1 MELPGPVAFFD
12 GECNICDRSVRY
24 LLHRDVRHEL
34 HYASLQ
40 GTTADELRAARA
52 DVPRD
57 IDTFVLAEPAPG
69 EPAGLRVVLRTDGLL
84 RALDLTGGRPLWAR
98 LLAAVPRPVRDLGYR
113 AFVAQRY
120 RLFGRK
126 DVCELPTAEERAT
139 LLP

>member
-12 GECNICDRSVRY
+12 GECNVCDRSVRY
-24 LLHRDVRHEL
+24 LLGRDTSHEL

-40 GTTADELRAARA
+40 GTTADALRAARP

-57 IDTFVLAEPAPG
+57 IDTFVLAEPAAG
-69 EPAGLRVVLRTDGLL
+69 EPAGMRVRVRTDGLL
-84 RALDLTGGRPLWAR
+84 RALELTGGRPLWAR
-98 LLAAVPRPVRDLGYR
+98 LLALAPRPVRDLGYR
-113 AFVAQRY
+113 AFVSQRY

-126 DVCELPTAEERAT
+126 DACELPTPKQRSR

>member
-12 GECNICDRSVRY
+12 GECNVCDRSVRY
-24 LLHRDVRHEL
+24 LLDRDVRHEL

-40 GTTADELRAARA
+40 GTTADALRTARA

-57 IDTFVLAEPAPG
+57 IDTFVLAEPAPDG
-69 EPAGLRVVLRTDGLL
+69 PAGLRVTLRTDGIL
-84 RALDLTGGRPLWAR
+84 RALDLTGGRPWWAR
-98 LLAAVPRPVRDLGYR
+98 LLGLVPRPLRDLGYR

-126 DVCELPTAEERAT
+126 DVCDLPTPEERAA